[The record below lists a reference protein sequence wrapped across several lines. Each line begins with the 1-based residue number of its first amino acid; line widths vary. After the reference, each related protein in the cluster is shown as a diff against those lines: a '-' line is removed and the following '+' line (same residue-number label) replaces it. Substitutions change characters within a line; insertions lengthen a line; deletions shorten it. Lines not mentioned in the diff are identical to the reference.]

1 MHRSDM
7 ISIWFFIGA
16 LLLVYGLLILG
27 SGLYEL
33 VSPPE
38 HPVVLFGLHA
48 GVWWGAML
56 IVLGAIY
63 TIKFAPR
70 KGKNQ

>member
-27 SGLYEL
+27 AGLHDL
-33 VSPPE
+33 VAPAK
-38 HPVVLFGLHA
+38 HPVVLASLHA
-48 GVWWGAML
+48 NIWWGGLL
-56 IVLGAIY
+56 IALGVIY
-63 TIKFAPR
+63 TVKFSP
-70 KGKNQ
+70 KKS